1 MIKEMGKHIYST
13 VIVLGIVL
21 FVWLFASWVDVIT
34 HNDPFAGENNYQP
47 WNLIV
52 VFTEVAE

>member
-13 VIVLGIVL
+13 MIVLGIVL

-34 HNDPFAGENNYQP
+34 HNDPLTCDYDYQP

>member
-13 VIVLGIVL
+13 MIVLGIVL

-34 HNDPFAGENNYQP
+34 HNDPFTGDHKYQT
-47 WNLIV
+47 WNAIV